1 MLIRISAALQDPDPD
16 VCEAAVY
23 VVSYSPSPA
32 YIPLL
37 RHITENDPVQE
48 LREDARDMLD
58 AYTEA
63 GIGSA
68 EGGAGA
74 FFDGHGAAPD
84 QLLQIGCDAGDGAV
98 ANGPVDIDD
107 RLDSGLG

>member
-1 MLIRISAALQDPDPD
+1 M
-16 VCEAAVY
+16 Y

-37 RHITENDPVQE
+37 RHIAENDPVQE

-74 FFDGHGAAPD
+74 SSTDMALRPISFSK
-84 QLLQIGCDAGDGAV
+84 
-98 ANGPVDIDD
+98 
-107 RLDSGLG
+107 SGVTLAMEPSPMAR